1 MRIFVAGS
9 MAYDRIMNFPGKFA
23 DHILPDKIHILS
35 VSLVVDNLR
44 QMYGGTGGN
53 IAYGL
58 KLLGEDPIILATG
71 GSDFGDY
78 AGRLDELGLSR
89 EGIRI
94 IEEECTGG
102 CFITTDEE
110 NNQFTWFNPGAM
122 KHPSQYEMNG
132 VDPSEDICIIG
143 PTNTEDMV
151 AYPRLCRERSM
162 RYIFD
167 PGQQIPAL
175 GGEGLRDAIDGA
187 WMLVS
192 NDYELEMIQKDT
204 GWSFEDMLDKV
215 DYLIT
220 TLGNKGSR
228 ICSRD
233 TQIEV
238 PIVNV
243 DKVLD
248 PTGAGDAYRA
258 GLIKGIAMGAS
269 LEEAARMGTTSASFC
284 VEKHGTQGHNFTMAE
299 FWNRH
304 RAGYAG
310 CKA

>member
-204 GWSFEDMLDKV
+204 GWSFEDMLGKV

-238 PIVNV
+238 PIVSV

-304 RAGYAG
+304 RTGYAG